1 MGITQQVLRCQ
12 EEEQL
17 DIAMGP
23 HVGSVCPHLSQT
35 PCAFRSQEPTH
46 TYPSRTAG
54 PQGCFSC
61 VYESI
66 SLQPTQPQFK
76 NLQIRLANSQ
86 FFTKQAAQEP
96 APWGRFWRGKI
107 LSLSLLICVIISSTR
122 ASAIVKSEP
131 SSINTSDL
139 KSHVPFLYFRI

>member
-1 MGITQQVLRCQ
+1 MPGGGAAGHSDEPTC
-12 EEEQL
+12 
-17 DIAMGP
+17 
-23 HVGSVCPHLSQT
+23 GSTFPHLPRV

-46 TYPSRTAG
+46 PPPSMTAG
-54 PQGCFSC
+54 PQGCFNC
-61 VYESI
+61 IYESI

-76 NLQIRLANSQ
+76 NLWIRLANPR

-107 LSLSLLICVIISSTR
+107 LSLSLLICVIISSAR

>member
-1 MGITQQVLRCQ
+1 MPGGGAAGHS
-12 EEEQL
+12 
-17 DIAMGP
+17 DGP
-23 HVGSVCPHLSQT
+23 TCGERLPT
-35 PCAFRSQEPTH
+35 PSPDSLWFQEPGTH
-46 TYPSRTAG
+46 THTHTHPSRTAG
-54 PQGCFSC
+54 PQGCFSWVC
-61 VYESI
+61 ESI

-76 NLQIRLANSQ
+76 NLRIRLANPW

-107 LSLSLLICVIISSTR
+107 LSLLICVIISSAR